1 MGITPEDRSYSNSKN
16 LFFGVFMRNKT
27 YNKKKMLVVFLSA
40 LLMIFFLIAR
50 LVYLMIF
57 DAAYYQQ
64 KAKTLHEREREIKA
78 ARGEIIDRNGKV
90 LATNKAVCTI
100 SVIHSQIT
108 DPERVIQVLADEL
121 GIEKEMI
128 RKRIEKVSSRE
139 KIKTNVEKETGDR
152 IRAYELDGVKV
163 DEDFKR
169 YYPYGNLASKVL
181 GFTGGDNQGIIGL
194 EVKYENY
201 LKGVNGMILTT
212 TDARGIELA
221 DTMEDRVE
229 PVSGDTLQVSLD
241 YNIQEYAQQAA
252 EKVMEEKQA
261 DAVVILILNPK
272 TGEIYACV
280 NAPEFDLNAPFT
292 LPEGTD
298 AALNDEEKQAMLNQM
313 WRNRSINDT
322 YEPGSIFKVF
332 TASAA
337 LEEGV
342 VKEEDTF
349 YCPGYKLVEDRRIR
363 CARTTGHG
371 SETFVQ
377 GVQNSCN
384 PVFIEVGMRLG
395 TENFYK
401 YFEKFGL
408 MGKTGVDLPGE
419 AATIMHKKE
428 NVGQVELATMSFGQ
442 SFQVTPMQMATTVCS
457 LVNGGKRITPH
468 FGIAVYDAESGE
480 KEETISYG
488 KRKRILSKETSEK
501 MRKILETVVSEGG
514 GKKAQI
520 EGYRIGGKTATSQT
534 LPRSA
539 NRYIGSFIGFAPA
552 DDPQIAAMAII
563 YNPQGIYY
571 GGTIAA
577 PVVRDIFD
585 NILPYLGIEREEN
598 P

>member
-1 MGITPEDRSYSNSKN
+1 M
-16 LFFGVFMRNKT
+16 
-27 YNKKKMLVVFLSA
+27 
-40 LLMIFFLIAR
+40 
-50 LVYLMIF
+50 
-57 DAAYYQQ
+57 
-64 KAKTLHEREREIKA
+64 
-78 ARGEIIDRNGKV
+78 
-90 LATNKAVCTI
+90 
-100 SVIHSQIT
+100 
-108 DPERVIQVLADEL
+108 
-121 GIEKEMI
+121 
-128 RKRIEKVSSRE
+128 
-139 KIKTNVEKETGDR
+139 
-152 IRAYELDGVKV
+152 
-163 DEDFKR
+163 
-169 YYPYGNLASKVL
+169 
-181 GFTGGDNQGIIGL
+181 
-194 EVKYENY
+194 
-201 LKGVNGMILTT
+201 
-212 TDARGIELA
+212 
-221 DTMEDRVE
+221 
-229 PVSGDTLQVSLD
+229 
-241 YNIQEYAQQAA
+241 
-252 EKVMEEKQA
+252 
-261 DAVVILILNPK
+261 ILNPK

-457 LVNGGKRITPH
+457 LVNDGKRIIPH
-468 FGIAVYDAESGE
+468 FGIAVYNAESGE

-488 KRKRILSKETSEK
+488 KRKRILSKETSE
-501 MRKILETVVSEGG
+501 R
-514 GKKAQI
+514 
-520 EGYRIGGKTATSQT
+520 
-534 LPRSA
+534 
-539 NRYIGSFIGFAPA
+539 
-552 DDPQIAAMAII
+552 
-563 YNPQGIYY
+563 
-571 GGTIAA
+571 
-577 PVVRDIFD
+577 
-585 NILPYLGIEREEN
+585 
-598 P
+598 

>member
-1 MGITPEDRSYSNSKN
+1 
-16 LFFGVFMRNKT
+16 
-27 YNKKKMLVVFLSA
+27 MLVVFLSA

-221 DTMEDRVE
+221 DTLEDRVE

-349 YCPGYKLVEDRRIR
+349 YCPGY
-363 CARTTGHG
+363 
-371 SETFVQ
+371 
-377 GVQNSCN
+377 
-384 PVFIEVGMRLG
+384 
-395 TENFYK
+395 
-401 YFEKFGL
+401 
-408 MGKTGVDLPGE
+408 
-419 AATIMHKKE
+419 
-428 NVGQVELATMSFGQ
+428 
-442 SFQVTPMQMATTVCS
+442 
-457 LVNGGKRITPH
+457 
-468 FGIAVYDAESGE
+468 
-480 KEETISYG
+480 
-488 KRKRILSKETSEK
+488 
-501 MRKILETVVSEGG
+501 
-514 GKKAQI
+514 
-520 EGYRIGGKTATSQT
+520 
-534 LPRSA
+534 
-539 NRYIGSFIGFAPA
+539 
-552 DDPQIAAMAII
+552 
-563 YNPQGIYY
+563 
-571 GGTIAA
+571 
-577 PVVRDIFD
+577 
-585 NILPYLGIEREEN
+585 
-598 P
+598 